1 MSKIKS
7 YFQNENRKIVEFPD
21 MIDEKQVQQLDE
33 HIKPYLSRFQFICLT
48 ESLKILILYVN
59 KRGTWYGI
67 SSSDNIKK
75 WYRMLFKKW
84 NGK

>member
-33 HIKPYLSRFQFICLT
+33 HIKPYLVCAHWFSFA
-48 ESLKILILYVN
+48 EYAGSY
-59 KRGTWYGI
+59 
-67 SSSDNIKK
+67 
-75 WYRMLFKKW
+75 
-84 NGK
+84 